1 MALARA
7 KKVWAGLR
15 QSWRRKEVS
24 DEDWDEAL
32 AILRTYRPVKRSASE
47 RVKIR
52 WDSDVSGESQ
62 RADPSEPVCGK
73 VHLVTVCRHRGL
85 DLNIENGIGDITLCH
100 MMCRRRAKTG
110 DLVVGITAA
119 PTTGPAKVDGIGS
132 RWPPAYHEAIQANPD
147 DRRIVWMA
155 VVDSVL
161 AERTYHGATPY
172 GRRQT
177 VVYKTAFSGKLTLRI
192 TRKYEK
198 VPVPGRNGPTLIAK
212 SFTRYPANLK
222 YAPFLPKNQI
232 AMLSRIKLGLDRVCP
247 AEYAQYYR
255 DLFVVVHCIDKS
267 IAHYCGSQA

>member
-7 KKVWAGLR
+7 KKVWAGLS
-15 QSWRRKEVS
+15 QSWRGKEVS

-32 AILRTYRPVKRSASE
+32 AILKTYRPVKRSASE

-52 WDSDVSGESQ
+52 WDSAVSAESQ

-85 DLNIENGIGDITLCH
+85 DLNIPNGIGDITLCH

-110 DLVVGITAA
+110 DLVVSITAV
-119 PTTGPAKVDGIGS
+119 PTTSPAKVDGIGS

-161 AERTYHGATPY
+161 SECTYHGATPY
-172 GRRQT
+172 GRRRT
-177 VVYKTAFSGKLTLRI
+177 VVYKTALSEKLTLRSK
-192 TRKYEK
+192 RKYRR
-198 VPVPGRNGPTLIAK
+198 VPAPGRNGPTLIAK
-212 SFTRYPANLK
+212 SFTRYPVNLK
-222 YAPFLPKNQI
+222 YAPFLPKDQV
-232 AMLSRIKLGLDRVCP
+232 AMLRRMNFGRDRVCP
-247 AEYAQYYR
+247 AKYAQYYR
-255 DLFVVVHCIDKS
+255 DMFVVVQCIDKS